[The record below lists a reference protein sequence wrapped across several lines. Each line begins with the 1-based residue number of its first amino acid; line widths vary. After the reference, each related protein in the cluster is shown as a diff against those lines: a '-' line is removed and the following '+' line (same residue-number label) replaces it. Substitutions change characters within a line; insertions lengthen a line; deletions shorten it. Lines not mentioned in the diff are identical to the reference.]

1 MNIMV
6 KTIHTPMML
15 VAGAADRKRMF
26 RSPAGLLCFYC
37 FTVFVSLKKSTY
49 E

>member
-15 VAGAADRKRMF
+15 VAGATDRKRNAAD
-26 RSPAGLLCFYC
+26 RRDRAVSPPPIHIR
-37 FTVFVSLKKSTY
+37 
-49 E
+49 